1 MTAGIGSARRVKGGE
16 EKGRPAASSDDHR
29 AVAVLE
35 HGCRREGRI
44 RLSAHETKDLPSF
57 AGTPLLVIGSLVG
70 MGDEATDESF
80 EWAIGYPDVV
90 KACGEVT
97 RFMDDLA
104 AFKHYKNKLDVSS
117 SLESYVNQ
125 HRVTSEMA
133 IAVLDNLVED
143 AWKTTNQARF
153 GRRALLPFVNRVTN
167 LTKSMTLLFR
177 DKNDLYTFS
186 RGNKDR
192 TRQHFID
199 PIPH

>member
-1 MTAGIGSARRVKGGE
+1 M
-16 EKGRPAASSDDHR
+16 
-29 AVAVLE
+29 
-35 HGCRREGRI
+35 
-44 RLSAHETKDLPSF
+44 SAHETKDLPSF
-57 AGTPLLVIGSLVG
+57 VGTPLLVIGSLVG

-104 AFKHYKNKLDVSS
+104 AFKVYNIVLIISKCSTTPARVTNLIMWLLWQHYKNKLDVSS